1 MITEKRM
8 FISTEGIIM
17 RSFLTAAL
25 LSATTLF
32 SALTP
37 SQAADKIT
45 GVVELFTSQGCSSC
59 PPADKILTKLNRD
72 PGVLVLAWHVDYWDY
87 LGWKDTLGVTG
98 ATERQRAY
106 AAGFQSA
113 SVYTPQAV
121 VNGATGMVGSKESQ
135 IRSALG
141 NTAFPAF
148 EVNVKRTSSGVS
160 VTLPKAEFNGA
171 KAIVELIN
179 YAPKSV
185 VEIERGENAGESVT
199 YENAVRKVTKL
210 GVWNGEAKSF
220 DASLAK
226 GGQGSAVLIRTIL
239 STGEAGPVI
248 GAAVLDAS

>member
-1 MITEKRM
+1 MRH
-8 FISTEGIIM
+8 FI
-17 RSFLTAAL
+17 TAAL
-25 LSATTLF
+25 LSATTF
-32 SALTP
+32 FAVIPP
-37 SQAADKIT
+37 SLAADKIT

-59 PPADKILTKLNRD
+59 PPADKILSKLNRD

-87 LGWKDTLGVTG
+87 LGWKDTLGVSG
-98 ATERQRAY
+98 ATERQRSY

-141 NTAFPAF
+141 NTPFPAF
-148 EVNVKRTSSGVS
+148 EVNLKRSGS
-160 VTLPKAEFNGA
+160 GITVTLPKAEFNGA
-171 KAIVELIN
+171 KAVVELIN

-199 YENAVRKVTKL
+199 YEKAVRNVTKL
-210 GVWNGEAKSF
+210 GVWDGEAKSF
-220 DASLAK
+220 NASSAK
-226 GGQGSAVLIRTIL
+226 DGQGSAVLIRTLL

-248 GAAVLDAS
+248 GAAVLDPA

>member
-1 MITEKRM
+1 LFQQREYT
-8 FISTEGIIM
+8 M
-17 RSFLTAAL
+17 RQLITAAL
-25 LSATTLF
+25 FSATALFQVITPTL
-32 SALTP
+32 
-37 SQAADKIT
+37 AADKIT
-45 GVVELFTSQGCSSC
+45 GVVEMFTSQGCSSC
-59 PPADKILTKLNRD
+59 PPADKIVTKLNRD

-98 ATERQRAY
+98 ATERQRSY

-135 IRSALG
+135 IRNALD
-141 NTAFPAF
+141 AVPFPAF
-148 EVNVKRTSSGVS
+148 EVNVKRTGSGIS

-171 KAIVELIN
+171 TAIVELVN
-179 YAPKSV
+179 FVPKSV
-185 VEIERGENAGESVT
+185 VEIERGENAGTSVT

-210 GVWNGEAKSF
+210 GVWDGEAKSF
-220 DASLAK
+220 DASTAK
-226 GGQGSAVLIRTIL
+226 AGQGSAVLVRTIL

>member
-1 MITEKRM
+1 MRQ
-8 FISTEGIIM
+8 FI
-17 RSFLTAAL
+17 TAAL
-25 LSATTLF
+25 LVAAALLTTI
-32 SALTP
+32 TP
-37 SQAADKIT
+37 SLAGEKVT

-59 PPADKILTKLNRD
+59 PPADKILSKLNRD

-87 LGWKDTLGVTG
+87 LGWKDTLGVSG
-98 ATERQRAY
+98 ATQRQRSY

-141 NTAFPAF
+141 NTPFPAF
-148 EVNVKRTSSGVS
+148 EVHVKRTGSGIS

-171 KAIVELIN
+171 TAIVELIN
-179 YAPKSV
+179 FAPKSV
-185 VEIERGENAGESVT
+185 VEIERGENAGTSVT

-210 GVWNGEAKSF
+210 GVWDGEAKSF
-220 DASLAK
+220 DASSAK
-226 GGQGSAVLIRTIL
+226 GGQGSAVLIRTLL

>member
-1 MITEKRM
+1 MRH
-8 FISTEGIIM
+8 FIA
-17 RSFLTAAL
+17 AAL
-25 LSATTLF
+25 LATTTLF
-32 SALTP
+32 STIAPL
-37 SQAADKIT
+37 QAGERVT

-59 PPADKILTKLNRD
+59 PPADKILTKLDKD

-135 IRSALG
+135 IRNALG
-141 NTAFPAF
+141 NVPFPAIA
-148 EVNVKRTSSGVS
+148 VNVKRSGDGIT

-171 KAIVELIN
+171 TAIVELIN
-179 YAPKSV
+179 FVPKTV
-185 VEIERGENAGESVT
+185 VEIERGENAGESVV
-199 YENAVRKVTKL
+199 YQNAVRKVTKL
-210 GVWNGEAKSF
+210 GSWNGEAKTF
-220 DASLAK
+220 DAS
-226 GGQGSAVLIRTIL
+226 GGKANQGSAVLIRTVL

-248 GAAVLDAS
+248 GAAVLDPA